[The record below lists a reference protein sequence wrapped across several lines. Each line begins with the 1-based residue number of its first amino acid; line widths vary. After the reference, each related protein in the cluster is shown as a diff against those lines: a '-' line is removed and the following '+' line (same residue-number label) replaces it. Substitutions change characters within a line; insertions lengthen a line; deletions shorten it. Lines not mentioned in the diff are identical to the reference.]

1 MARFESESNKRDA
14 QRQLLQHALPEYGR
28 GTLKAYEFM
37 EKYHSVDILMVDD
50 DELDVELFRRSLT
63 KNRIANRLVW
73 AQDGVE
79 ALEILQGKRAESIE
93 QPAIVLLDI
102 NMPRMNG
109 LEFLDAIRADPALK
123 TLTVFVL
130 TTSQD
135 DRDIARAYENNVAG
149 YMVKSELG
157 ESFAEGI
164 GLLDHYWRVVE
175 LPSDSAT

>member
-1 MARFESESNKRDA
+1 MRRY
-14 QRQLLQHALPEYGR
+14 Q
-28 GTLKAYEFM
+28 
-37 EKYHSVDILMVDD
+37 SVDILMVDD
-50 DELDVELFRRSLT
+50 DELDVELFRRALN

-73 AQDGVE
+73 ARDGVE
-79 ALEILQGKRAESIE
+79 ALEVLRGQGAESIE
-93 QPAIVLLDI
+93 LPAIIILDI

-109 LEFLDAIRADPALK
+109 LEFLDAMRADPELK

-135 DRDIARAYENNVAG
+135 DRDIARAYQNNVAG

-157 ESFAEGI
+157 ESFAAGV

-175 LPSDSAT
+175 LPTDESA